1 MSTSRLMQELR
12 RQLDGKPAITPPPFR
27 PPSRGGAGSR
37 PGAPGTGK
45 VEQLSGFT
53 PADPKLLE
61 RMKAAT
67 PAKVAVGRAGLRYRT
82 ETLLQFAADFAV
94 AQAAVE
100 SQVPEEWAEQQGWIA
115 LKTRCADAEEFLAR
129 PDLGRR
135 LSPEAEA
142 AMAQQGERG
151 VDVQIVVGDGLSAAA
166 VLQNAPEMVSTMLAE
181 FRQRGLSAGRPVFVR
196 HCRSRIVD
204 YVGQAVQARVG
215 IILLGERPGLGT
227 GDGMSAYLVWDPSP
241 ERTDAEKQAISNVHR
256 RGLLPADAGVHAAN
270 IIQAIM
276 AQQTSGVNLDLS
288 QVPIPSSERKRE
300 NQANPAA
307 PMGCGQSHGQQCS
320 AARDGKP
327 GDECRR
333 SDGRPCEVHRS

>member
-1 MSTSRLMQELR
+1 MKELR
-12 RQLDGKPAITPPPFR
+12 W
-27 PPSRGGAGSR
+27 
-37 PGAPGTGK
+37 
-45 VEQLSGFT
+45 QLSKKGSAAAVPTVPRRRSPARPKAEGGGSIQSLAGFA
-53 PADPKLLE
+53 PADPALLE
-61 RMKAAT
+61 RMKAST

-100 SQVPEEWAEQQGWIA
+100 SQVPEGWAEQQGWIS

-135 LSPEAEA
+135 LSPESEA
-142 AMAQQGERG
+142 TIAQQLQRD
-151 VDVQIVVGDGLSAAA
+151 VDVQIVVGDGLSASA
-166 VLQNAPEMVSTMLAE
+166 VLQNAPDMVSTMLHELQA
-181 FRQRGLSAGRPVFVR
+181 RGLRAGRPVFVR

-204 YVGQAVQARVG
+204 YVGQAVQAKVG

-256 RGLLPADAGVHAAN
+256 RGLLPGDAGGHAVN

-276 AQQTSGVNLDLS
+276 TQRTSGVNLDLS
-288 QVPIPSSERKRE
+288 SVPIPSHERKRE

-320 AARDGKP
+320 EGRDGLP
-327 GDECRR
+327 GKECRR
-333 SDGRPCEVHRS
+333 TNGRPCEVCRR

>member
-1 MSTSRLMQELR
+1 MKELR
-12 RQLDGKPAITPPPFR
+12 RQLDGQPAPAPAPFR
-27 PPSRGGAGSR
+27 PPPPRRALSR
-37 PGAPGTGK
+37 PGSSRMAGRPGQVEPHPEQAP
-45 VEQLSGFT
+45 ED
-53 PADPKLLE
+53 PATLE
-61 RMKAAT
+61 AMKGAT

-100 SQVPEEWAEQQGWIA
+100 SEVPADWADQQGWLS
-115 LKTRCADAEEFLAR
+115 LKTRCSDVEEFLAR

-135 LSPEAEA
+135 LSPESEA
-142 AMAQQGERG
+142 AMGQQGERG

-166 VLQNAPEMVSTMLAE
+166 VLQNAPEMVATMLAE
-181 FRQRGLSAGRPVFVR
+181 LQVRGLRAGRPVFVR

-204 YVGQAVQARVG
+204 FVGQAVQARVG

-256 RGLLPADAGVHAAN
+256 RGLLPAEAGKHAVN

-276 AQQTSGVNLDLS
+276 SQRTSGVNLDLS
-288 QVPIPSSERKRE
+288 AVPLPSSERRRE

-320 AARDGKP
+320 EARAGKP
-327 GDECRR
+327 GKECRR
-333 SDGRPCEVHRS
+333 SDGRPCEVCRT

>member
-1 MSTSRLMQELR
+1 MSTSRLMNELR
-12 RQLDGKPAITPPPFR
+12 RQLSREGSSSAGRNAPPRRSPAR
-27 PPSRGGAGSR
+27 KRVGGS
-37 PGAPGTGK
+37 GK
-45 VEQLSGFT
+45 VESLTGFT

-61 RMKAAT
+61 RMKRAT

-100 SQVPEEWAEQQGWIA
+100 SQVPEGWAEQQGWLA

-142 AMAQQGERG
+142 AMAQQGGQG
-151 VDVQIVVGDGLSAAA
+151 VDVQIVVGDGLSAEA

-181 FRQRGLSAGRPVFVR
+181 LRGRGLSAGRPVFVR

-204 YVGQAVQARVG
+204 YVGQAMRARVG

-256 RGLLPADAGVHAAN
+256 RGLLPADAGAHAVN

-276 AQQTSGVNLDLS
+276 AQRTSGVNLDLS
-288 QVPIPSSERKRE
+288 QVPIPKSDRRRE

-307 PMGCGQSHGQQCS
+307 PMGCGQSHGQQCEAS
-320 AARDGKP
+320 RNGQP
-327 GDECRR
+327 GEECRR
-333 SDGRPCEVHRS
+333 TDGRPCEVSRS